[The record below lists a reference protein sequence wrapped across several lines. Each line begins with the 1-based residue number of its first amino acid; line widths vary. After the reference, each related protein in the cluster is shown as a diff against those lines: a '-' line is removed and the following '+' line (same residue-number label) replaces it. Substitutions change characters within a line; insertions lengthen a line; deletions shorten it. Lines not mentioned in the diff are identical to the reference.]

1 MRITTFFRIG
11 SLTIIGLL
19 LAGVL
24 ETPALA
30 ETKKLDSVAL
40 TVGDLGN
47 PFFVQIAHGAE
58 AEAKHINSKVKFTA
72 LSSNYDVNN
81 QTNQIDNFISSNVNL
96 ILLGAADS
104 KRIAPA
110 VMRAKQ
116 ASITVVAVDV
126 GAEGGVDATVTSN
139 NKQAGTKDGAYVA
152 ERLKGKG
159 QIIIVNG
166 HL

>member
-58 AEAKHINSKVKFTA
+58 AEAKHINSKVKFEQ
-72 LSSNYDVNN
+72 LRCKQPNQSN
-81 QTNQIDNFISSNVNL
+81 
-96 ILLGAADS
+96 
-104 KRIAPA
+104 
-110 VMRAKQ
+110 
-116 ASITVVAVDV
+116 
-126 GAEGGVDATVTSN
+126 
-139 NKQAGTKDGAYVA
+139 
-152 ERLKGKG
+152 
-159 QIIIVNG
+159 
-166 HL
+166 